1 VHISVY
7 SLHCIVLLFVCLFTM
22 TCIVLFGLMAARLNK
37 HYYYYAYIMYEIFF
51 VRITDKQTDGRTD
64 R

>member
-1 VHISVY
+1 
-7 SLHCIVLLFVCLFTM
+7 M